1 MSSGQSSIQSLRKAS
16 EQDLSAV
23 LQLHRAA
30 FPAGEGEQIIQV
42 VNELW
47 SDTTDETHSALHW
60 VITAP
65 KQTIVG
71 HLSLSSITTQDSQM
85 VGWILA
91 PLAVA
96 PAHQG
101 QGLGSEL
108 VDHAI
113 RHALSSHQPRIL
125 VYGDPAFY
133 GRFGFDRQIAINV
146 KPPFP
151 LTQPM
156 GWQGISA
163 KGKELQ
169 HPIDMRCHPALMH
182 AQLW

>member
-1 MSSGQSSIQSLRKAS
+1 
-16 EQDLSAV
+16 
-23 LQLHRAA
+23 
-30 FPAGEGEQIIQV
+30 
-42 VNELW
+42 
-47 SDTTDETHSALHW
+47 
-60 VITAP
+60 
-65 KQTIVG
+65 
-71 HLSLSSITTQDSQM
+71 M

-101 QGLGSEL
+101 QGLASEL
-108 VDHAI
+108 VNHAI

-125 VYGDPAFY
+125 VYGDTALY

-169 HPIDMRCHPALMH
+169 HHVEMRCHPALMH

>member
-1 MSSGQSSIQSLRKAS
+1 MSSAPGSIPSLRQAS
-16 EQDLSAV
+16 EQDLQEV
-23 LQLHRAA
+23 LQLHRTA
-30 FPAGEGEQIIQV
+30 FPAGEVEQIIKV
-42 VNELW
+42 VHELW
-47 SDTTDETHSALHW
+47 SDTTDATHSALHW
-60 VITAP
+60 VITTLE
-65 KQTIVG
+65 QTMVG
-71 HLSLSSITTQDSQM
+71 HLSLSSITNQDSQT

-91 PLAVA
+91 PLAIA

-169 HPIDMRCHPALMH
+169 HPVEMRCHPALMH

>member
-1 MSSGQSSIQSLRKAS
+1 
-16 EQDLSAV
+16 
-23 LQLHRAA
+23 
-30 FPAGEGEQIIQV
+30 
-42 VNELW
+42 
-47 SDTTDETHSALHW
+47 
-60 VITAP
+60 
-65 KQTIVG
+65 
-71 HLSLSSITTQDSQM
+71 M

-113 RHALSSHQPRIL
+113 RHAMRSHQPRIL

-133 GRFGFDRQIAINV
+133 GRFGFDRQQAINV

-151 LTQPM
+151 LTQPL
-156 GWQGISA
+156 GWQGIFA
-163 KGKELQ
+163 EGKELQ
-169 HPIDMRCHPALMH
+169 HPIELRCHPALMH

>member
-1 MSSGQSSIQSLRKAS
+1 MSSGQGSNPSLHKAS
-16 EQDLSAV
+16 EQDLPAV

-30 FPAGEGEQIIQV
+30 FPAGEVEQIIQV
-42 VNELW
+42 VHELW
-47 SDTTDETHSALHW
+47 SDSTDATHSALAW

-71 HLSLSSITTQDSQM
+71 HLSLSSITTQNSQM

-91 PLAVA
+91 PLAIA
-96 PAHQG
+96 TAHQG
-101 QGLGSEL
+101 QELGSEL

-113 RHALSSHQPRIL
+113 SHAMSSHQPRIP

-133 GRFGFDRQIAINV
+133 GRFGFDRQEAINV
-146 KPPFP
+146 MPPFP

-156 GWQGISA
+156 GWQGILA
-163 KGKELQ
+163 KEKELQ
-169 HPIDMRCHPALMH
+169 HPIEMRCHPALMH

>member
-1 MSSGQSSIQSLRKAS
+1 VSNGQRSIYTLRQASG
-16 EQDLSAV
+16 EDLPAL
-23 LQLHRAA
+23 LQLHRAT
-30 FPAGEGEQIIQV
+30 FPAGEVEQIIQV

-47 SDTTDETHSALHW
+47 SVNTDGTHSALHW
-60 VITAP
+60 VITTLE
-65 KQTIVG
+65 QTMVG
-71 HLSLSSITTQDSQM
+71 HLSLSSITNQDSQT

-91 PLAVA
+91 PLAIA

-108 VDHAI
+108 VHHAI
-113 RHALSSHQPRIL
+113 SHAMSSHQPRIL